1 MIAALVVIVSACSAT
16 LGSHDA
22 GSNYDVAD
30 RTVAVPEFSISV
42 KLSEKAEKEL
52 QSAHEGVQVLAM
64 FDGDPL
70 PGQGTYNPPM
80 RGVSLGSDK
89 KLLDTK
95 NLATFASTKI
105 SHAGW
110 NRLSD
115 KNYFVTINVFS
126 ARKSSPNNLLDCKLA
141 EDRISMFAGKTT
153 EISCRMIGE
162 N

>member
-1 MIAALVVIVSACSAT
+1 MIVALVVIVSACSAP
-16 LGSHDA
+16 LRSQEA
-22 GSNYDVAD
+22 GSKGEVAD

-42 KLSEKAEKEL
+42 KLSEKAENEL
-52 QSAHEGVQVLAM
+52 QSAHEGVLVLAM

-70 PGQGTYNPPM
+70 PGQGTYNPPN
-80 RGVSLGSDK
+80 RDVILGSDE

-95 NLATFASTKI
+95 NIAVFASTKI

-126 ARKSSPNNLLDCKLA
+126 ARKSSPNNLLHCQVV
-141 EDRISMFAGKTT
+141 EDRISRFAGKTT
-153 EISCRMIGE
+153 EISCRMMGE